1 MWDHKGRNFELWG
14 EGVLTIGKVQI
25 FIEDGLPG
33 ASALVKDRRGTGN
46 HIKPLVIAAKFE
58 DRSLVEQHR
67 LM

>member
-1 MWDHKGRNFELWG
+1 MWDHKGRNVRLQG
-14 EGVLTIGKVQI
+14 EGVLTTSKVQT
-25 FIEDGLPG
+25 FIEDGSPG
-33 ASALVKDRRGTGN
+33 ACALVKDRRGTGN